1 MESYEDAVA
10 WYKRLENA
18 PYYNE
23 LIKDPEIGNVVRA
36 IKAHIRGVDD
46 IEGRLAELDNA
57 EYGKNHPFRSRLT
70 GQLQQ
75 SKLMASISYEYVVA
89 EVNAKVSQIEAKQK
103 AAAEKAAAEKA
114 ALEKAAL
121 EDNAHKISDYATL
134 MRREQENARQNYNY
148 DPRVTM
154 ANTRGFSNVDAAN
167 AQGPPNLGRVD
178 PSDYTDIP
186 QGSRSDPSIVQ
197 ESPQTRAF
205 KRYVIIDASQRDFVK
220 QPNPYSNVT
229 FSFGSQA
236 LSASNPAVY
245 ENNNFVPTF
254 ALEQTLLPAPIP
266 GVPNVSGWTLA
277 TGSSNTKYPPYNSSL
292 PRGNFIATDTGYLI
306 QPSGSGFG
314 SVFTPCNVQSI
325 RLVRAVLPQ
334 RQFLNIPIDPST
346 NSVDGQTSISIQ
358 NSLVGKPYSTF
369 TTYPY
374 LMLYLN
380 EYFGQYVGGN
390 EPVRRSFSVMTQKQ
404 RQQTNFQTDVGVQQF
419 DYEPWGSEAL
429 HLQSPITNLQK
440 LAITVT
446 DPVGNIFAQ
455 TDNLAV
461 TLIQATSNSMYLK
474 CFTPNFNY
482 FSSNDL
488 RVGDRILFYSNT
500 ITEMLKSPVL
510 QAIAATNPQK
520 RAFLLALSAATF
532 SLNVLRRE

>member
-1 MESYEDAVA
+1 
-10 WYKRLENA
+10 
-18 PYYNE
+18 
-23 LIKDPEIGNVVRA
+23 
-36 IKAHIRGVDD
+36 
-46 IEGRLAELDNA
+46 
-57 EYGKNHPFRSRLT
+57 
-70 GQLQQ
+70 
-75 SKLMASISYEYVVA
+75 
-89 EVNAKVSQIEAKQK
+89 
-103 AAAEKAAAEKA
+103 
-114 ALEKAAL
+114 
-121 EDNAHKISDYATL
+121 
-134 MRREQENARQNYNY
+134 MRREQEDARQHYNY

-178 PSDYTDIP
+178 PSEYTDIP

-220 QPNPYSNVT
+220 QPNPYSNLT

-236 LSASNPAVY
+236 LDASNPPVY

-254 ALEQTLLPAPIP
+254 ALEQSLLPTPIP
-266 GVPNVSGWTLA
+266 GIPNLSGWTLA

-292 PRGNFIATDTGYLI
+292 GRGNFIAVDTGYLI

-334 RQFLNIPIDPST
+334 KQFLSIPIDPSA
-346 NSVDGQTSISIQ
+346 NSVDGQTSADIQ
-358 NSLVGKPYSTF
+358 SKLVGKPYSTF
-369 TTYPY
+369 TTYSY

-404 RQQTNFQTDVGVQQF
+404 RQQTNFQSDVGVQQF
-419 DYEPWGSEAL
+419 DYEPWGAEAL

-440 LAITVT
+440 LALTVT
-446 DPVGNIFAQ
+446 DPVGNVFAQ
-455 TDNLAV
+455 NDTLSV
-461 TLIQATSNSMYLK
+461 TLIQATSNNMYLK
-474 CFTPNFNY
+474 CFTPNFSY

-488 RVGDRILFYSNT
+488 RVGDRVLFYSKT
-500 ITEMLKSPVL
+500 INDMLKSPVL
-510 QAIAATNPQK
+510 QAIASTNPQK
-520 RAFLLALSAATF
+520 RAFLLALSNATF
-532 SLNVLRRE
+532 PVLQLLDYVQDKNFVYVPRDVNTARTNPYVSSYNGFLIPNFVTIGPNGDATPTYPLSIDPTTSNALEPNTLVGSNLAFLNSSLQPVYTLELETLQPDTANLGGKIVM